1 MELSPHSPIQYLKG
15 VGEKRAELFSKLSV
29 FDISDL
35 LSLYPRTY
43 EEIRKTSGGRQMFTF
58 AATDGKTPLKIII
71 FNNVYAAKALRVG
84 GCYLFYGKV
93 SGGFLSKEMV
103 SPEIFNADQNTVHA
117 VYPQTAGLNSK
128 YISKCV
134 KTALDGL
141 AGKIIDPIPADIL
154 ARNSGKQR

>member
-1 MELSPHSPIQYLKG
+1 
-15 VGEKRAELFSKLSV
+15 
-29 FDISDL
+29 
-35 LSLYPRTY
+35 
-43 EEIRKTSGGRQMFTF
+43 MFTF
-58 AATDGKTPLKIII
+58 CGHRRQNAPKIII
-71 FNNVYAAKALRVG
+71 FNNVYAAKSIKGG

-141 AGKIIDPIPADIL
+141 AGKIIDPIPPIFWQEIL
-154 ARNSGKQR
+154 SAHLKPPFKGSFSGKQR